1 MRVIHTF
8 SLSFIIIMQE
18 ARTARAFEHFPQKG
32 GTTFENFPLYGP
44 GFDAVLSNAAA
55 SSEALPE

>member
-1 MRVIHTF
+1 
-8 SLSFIIIMQE
+8 MQE
-18 ARTARAFEHFPQKG
+18 ARTARAFEDFPQKKG

-44 GFDAVLSNAAA
+44 GFDAVLSSAAA